1 MNRLRLF
8 AASVLLRIARALLR
22 VNAALIAGLLEAP
35 SPVAPSCTEP
45 PGTAL
50 EALTA
55 EEVVRAIEKFSNERA
70 PTHPAEA
77 VYFVLYIERF
87 AAGIAPFVAKLT
99 ESQPT
104 PTAPPED
111 DAVN

>member
-1 MNRLRLF
+1 MRLR
-8 AASVLLRIARALLR
+8 RALAAAWR
-22 VNAALIAGLLEAP
+22 AYRAALPEPPPVVPETVTELANALEALR
-35 SPVAPSCTEP
+35 
-45 PGTAL
+45 AL
-50 EALTA
+50 VPALTA

-104 PTAPPED
+104 PPAPPGD
-111 DAVN
+111 GPVN